1 VAESHTGKPWPR
13 TWTRAIVLALGL
25 FGAHAT
31 SRWWLPALM
40 QRLFGQVPDTFAEIP
55 PLMGALLVVWVIV
68 SAVGGMVIG
77 RLITEGSSVCDRRRW
92 QQEQA
97 QRRQLWDMEQQ
108 IREESMSEEWRQWHQ
123 QYRQRQA
130 EITREARRRLGLA
143 EEADES

>member
-1 VAESHTGKPWPR
+1 
-13 TWTRAIVLALGL
+13 
-25 FGAHAT
+25 
-31 SRWWLPALM
+31 
-40 QRLFGQVPDTFAEIP
+40 
-55 PLMGALLVVWVIV
+55 MGALLVVWVIV

-77 RLITEGSSVCDRRRW
+77 LLITEGSSVRDRRRW

-108 IREESMSEEWRQWHQ
+108 IREENMSEEWRQWHQ

-143 EEADES
+143 EEAGES

>member
-1 VAESHTGKPWPR
+1 MRCWP
-13 TWTRAIVLALGL
+13 GL
-25 FGAHAT
+25 P
-31 SRWWLPALM
+31 R
-40 QRLFGQVPDTFAEIP
+40 
-55 PLMGALLVVWVIV
+55 MGALLVVWVIV